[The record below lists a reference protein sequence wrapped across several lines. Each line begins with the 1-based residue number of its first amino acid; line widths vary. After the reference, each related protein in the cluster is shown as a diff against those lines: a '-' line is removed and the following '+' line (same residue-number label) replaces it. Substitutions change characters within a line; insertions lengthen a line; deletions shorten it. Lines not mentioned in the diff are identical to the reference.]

1 MFNEVMLSYFF
12 GYIMFLMSLILMWK
26 YYDHV
31 LMVLVCIEFIVI
43 INLFNIYMMLMQL
56 NSEFYL
62 LIFMVMFVMEGILG
76 ISIVVMI
83 IRFKGNEYLSKLNLL
98 W

>member
-1 MFNEVMLSYFF
+1 MLNEVMLNYFF
-12 GYIMFLMSLILMWK
+12 GYVMFLMSLILMWK

-56 NSEFYL
+56 NMEFYL

-76 ISIVVMI
+76 ISVVVMV
-83 IRFKGNEYLSKLNLL
+83 IRFKGNEYLGKLNLL

>member
-1 MFNEVMLSYFF
+1 
-12 GYIMFLMSLILMWK
+12 MFLMSLILMWK